1 MEIVGYNFLN
11 YNCFKVNLLNSVKL
25 IEIVM

>member
-1 MEIVGYNFLN
+1 MEIIGYNFLN
-11 YNCFKVNLLNSVKL
+11 YNCFKVNLLDSVNL